1 MQYCAINKEREGLEK
16 QNKML
21 KKLFY
26 LFTII
31 IFCNGNI
38 IAQNSLQYNLIDYT
52 QPKTFILSDI
62 KITGSKYVNKSN
74 IIDISGLKINNN
86 IKVPGTDISSAIN
99 KLWQQNLFSEIEIK
113 YDKISNDSI
122 SLNIVLKEY
131 PRLSKFKFIGKISK
145 SDISTLKDDLQL
157 MRGKILTQNLIK
169 NSLNK
174 IEKFYIDKGFYNVK
188 VNHEIIE
195 DSVTVNSSILIFDI
209 NKNKK
214 VKIKDIVVKGRKQIV
229 NNNKSFLN
237 NKDTV
242 YAISNYRLKK
252 SMKETKV
259 KNKWRFF
266 KVSKF
271 IKENYEEDKENIIS
285 EYNNKGYRDAKIVKD
300 SVYVNNDN
308 TVTIE
313 IVLDEGE
320 PYLFGNINFVGNKKY
335 TNDELLNQLGIDSG
349 DVFNQSILDSR
360 LFGTPEGTDISSLY
374 LDNGYLFFNA
384 TPVEVST
391 NNNTIDLDVRL
402 YEGDQ
407 ARINKVNVKG
417 NTKTQD
423 HVIMRELR
431 TRPGDLF
438 KRSDIM
444 RSQRELA
451 QMQYFDPEAFDVKID
466 PNPARNEVDVT
477 YIVAEKSSDQIQLQG
492 GWGGGRVVGSLGL
505 TFNNFSTRNIFNGS
519 KWKPL
524 PSGDGQ
530 RLSLIARSNG
540 AYYQNYNIS
549 FTEPWLGG
557 KKPTSLQVS
566 LFKAISSNGQQDD
579 QRQEIQVTGLS
590 LGIGKRLK
598 NPDDYFTVYNG
609 LNYMQYKLSNS
620 QSFFSFRNG
629 VSNNVNYNI
638 TIGRNSID
646 QINFPRQGSN
656 FLLTLKLSP
665 PYSMFDDIDDYSS
678 LTDQEKYRWVEYYK
692 WKFKATWFSPFTE
705 KLILATKTEFGF
717 LGAYNQELGISPFER
732 FYVGGDGLSGMGY
745 MNDGRELVALRGYSN
760 NSLSPQTGATIYNKY
775 TAEIRYALSLNPTST
790 MYALAF
796 LEAGNAWEEFDNF
809 NPFGVKRSVGI
820 GVKIML
826 PMIGMMGLDYGW
838 GLDEVIG
845 NPEANGGQF
854 HFSIGQNF

>member
-1 MQYCAINKEREGLEK
+1 MVTLYN
-16 QNKML
+16 MT
-21 KKLFY
+21 KK
-26 LFTII
+26 I
-31 IFCNGNI
+31 IFIFFIICYSAKTNG
-38 IAQNSLQYNLIDYT
+38 QDSLVQPLIDYT
-52 QPKTFILSDI
+52 QPKEYVLSKISI
-62 KITGSKYVNKSN
+62 KGTTYVNKSN
-74 IIDISGLKINNN
+74 IIDISGLKIDQK
-86 IKVPGTDISSAIN
+86 ITIPSSDISNAIN
-99 KLWQQNLFSEIEIK
+99 KLWQQNLFSEIDIK
-113 YDKISNDSI
+113 LDKVFNDSI
-122 SLNIVLKEY
+122 TLDIVLKEY
-131 PRLSKFKFIGKISK
+131 PRLSKFKFKGDISK
-145 SDISTLKDDLQL
+145 SNISTLKEDLQL

-169 NSLNK
+169 NSVNK
-174 IEKFYIDKGFYNVK
+174 IEKFYVDKGFLNTDVK
-188 VNHEIIE
+188 FFITN
-195 DSVTVNSSILIFDI
+195 DTLTSNSSILIFDI

-214 VKIKDIVVKGRKQIV
+214 VKIKDIIIYGRNEIV
-229 NNNKSFLN
+229 NKNKSFFN

-242 YAISNYRLKK
+242 YALSNRKLKK

-271 IKENYEEDKENIIS
+271 IKSNYEEDKENIIS
-285 EYNNKGYRDAKIVKD
+285 EYNNKGYRDAKITND
-300 SVYVNNDN
+300 TIYLNDDN

-313 IVLDEGE
+313 ITLDEGD
-320 PYLFGNINFVGNKKY
+320 PYLFGNINFIGNTKY
-335 TNDELLNQLGIDSG
+335 TNEELLNQLGIDSG
-349 DVFNQSILDSR
+349 DVFNQSILDAR
-360 LFGTPEGTDISSLY
+360 LFGSQEGNDISSLY
-374 LDNGYLFFNA
+374 LDDGYLFFNA

-391 NNNTIDLDVRL
+391 NNNSIDLEIRL
-402 YEGDQ
+402 YEGNQ
-407 ARINKVNVKG
+407 ARINKVSVKG

-431 TRPGDLF
+431 TKPGDLF

-466 PNPARNEVDVT
+466 PKPARNEVDIT
-477 YIVAEKSSDQIQLQG
+477 YIVSEKSSDQIQLQG

-505 TFNNFSTRNIFNGS
+505 TFNNFSSRNILNGS
-519 KWKPL
+519 KWRPL

-566 LFKAISSNGQQDD
+566 LYRSVSSNGLTDD
-579 QRQEIQVTGLS
+579 QRQEIQVSGLS

-598 NPDDYFTVYNG
+598 KPDDYFGIYNG
-609 LNYMQYKLSNS
+609 LNFVQYKLSNS

-629 VSNNVNYNI
+629 ESNNINYNI
-638 TIGRNSID
+638 NITRNSID

-656 FLLTLKLSP
+656 FILSLKLSP
-665 PYSMFDDIDDYSS
+665 PYSMFDDVDDYSS
-678 LTDQEKYRWVEYYK
+678 LSDQEKYEWVEYYK

-717 LGAYNQELGISPFER
+717 LGAYNEQLRVAPFDR

-775 TAEIRYALSLNPTST
+775 TAELRYALSLNPTST

-796 LEAGNAWEEFDNF
+796 LEAGNAWEKFDDF
-809 NPFGVKRSVGI
+809 NPFGVKRSAGI
-820 GVKIML
+820 GIKIML

-838 GLDEVIG
+838 GLDEIIG
-845 NPEANGGQF
+845 NPDANGGQF

>member
-38 IAQNSLQYNLIDYT
+38 MAQNSLQYNLIDYT

-174 IEKFYIDKGFYNVK
+174 IEKFYIDKGFYNIK

-195 DSVTVNSSILIFDI
+195 DSATANSSILIFEI

-391 NNNTIDLDVRL
+391 NNNIIDLDVRL

-407 ARINKVNVKG
+407 ARINKVAVKG

-638 TIGRNSID
+638 TIGRNSVD

-665 PYSMFDDIDDYSS
+665 PYSMFDDIDDYTS
-678 LTDQEKYRWVEYYK
+678 LTDQEKYKWVEYYK

>member
-1 MQYCAINKEREGLEK
+1 MVT
-16 QNKML
+16 QNNIL
-21 KKLFY
+21 KKIVVIFSITSLICTNLF
-26 LFTII
+26 
-31 IFCNGNI
+31 
-38 IAQNSLQYNLIDYT
+38 AQDSLQFFIDYT
-52 QPKTFILSDI
+52 KPKEFVLSNVNI
-62 KITGSKYVNKSN
+62 VGTKFVNKSN
-74 IIDISGLKINNN
+74 ILDITSLKINKK
-86 IKVPGTDISSAIN
+86 IKIPGSEISSAIN
-99 KLWQQNLFSEIEIK
+99 KLWQQNLFSEIEIE
-113 YDKISNDSI
+113 YDEINKDSI

-131 PRLSKFKFIGKISK
+131 PRLSKFKFIGNISK
-145 SDISTLKDDLQL
+145 SNISTLKDDLKL
-157 MRGKILTQNLIK
+157 ARGKILTQNLIK
-169 NSLNK
+169 NSINK
-174 IEKFYIDKGFYNVK
+174 IKKFYTDKGFLKIDVK
-188 VNHEIIE
+188 HEIVE
-195 DSVTVNSSILIFDI
+195 DTLTLNSSILIFEI

-214 VKIKDIVVKGRKQIV
+214 VKIKDIVIKGRKQIV
-229 NNNKSFLN
+229 NKNKSIIN

-242 YAISNYRLKK
+242 YALSNYRLKK

-266 KVSKF
+266 KASKF
-271 IKENYEEDKENIIS
+271 IKENYEADKENIIS
-285 EYNNKGYRDAKIVKD
+285 EYNNRGYRDAKILND
-300 SVYVNNDN
+300 TIYYNSDN
-308 TVTIE
+308 TITIE
-313 IVLDEGE
+313 ITLDEGE
-320 PYLFGNINFVGNKKY
+320 PYLFGNINFIGNKKY
-335 TNDELLNQLGIDSG
+335 TNSELLNQLSIDSG

-391 NNNTIDLDVRL
+391 TDNIIDLEIRL

-407 ARINKVNVKG
+407 ARINKVSVKG

-477 YIVAEKSSDQIQLQG
+477 YVVAEKSSDQIQLQG
-492 GWGGGRVVGSLGL
+492 GWGGGRVVGSLGF
-505 TFNNFSTRNIFNGS
+505 TFNNFSSRNLFNGS
-519 KWKPL
+519 KWRPL

-530 RLSLIARSNG
+530 RLSLVARSNG
-540 AYYQNYNIS
+540 VYYQNYNIS
-549 FTEPWLGG
+549 FVEPWLGG

-566 LFKAISSNGQQDD
+566 VFRAISSNGLQDE

-590 LGIGKRLK
+590 FGVGKRLK

-609 LNYMQYKLSNS
+609 LNFMQYKLSNS

-638 TIGRNSID
+638 NIGRNSVD

-656 FLLTLKLSP
+656 FLLSLKLSP
-665 PYSMFDDIDDYSS
+665 PYSMFDDIDDYSTLS
-678 LTDQEKYRWVEYYK
+678 DQEKFEWVEYYK

-705 KLILATKTEFGF
+705 KLVLATRTEFGF
-717 LGAYNQELGISPFER
+717 LGAYNQDLGVSPFER

-745 MNDGRELVALRGYSN
+745 MNDGRELVALRGYAN
-760 NSLSPQTGATIYNKY
+760 NSISPQTGATIYNKY

-790 MYALAF
+790 MYAHAF
-796 LEAGNAWEEFDNF
+796 LEAGNAWEKFENF

-820 GVKIML
+820 GIKIML

-838 GLDEVIG
+838 GLDEIPG
-845 NPEANGGQF
+845 NSEANGGQF

>member
-1 MQYCAINKEREGLEK
+1 MVT
-16 QNKML
+16 QNNML
-21 KKLFY
+21 KKIVVIFSITSLICTNLF
-26 LFTII
+26 
-31 IFCNGNI
+31 
-38 IAQNSLQYNLIDYT
+38 AQDSLQFFIDYT
-52 QPKTFILSDI
+52 KPKEFVLSNVNI
-62 KITGSKYVNKSN
+62 VGTKFVNKSN
-74 IIDISGLKINNN
+74 VLDITSLKINQK
-86 IKVPGTDISSAIN
+86 IKIPGSEISSAIN
-99 KLWQQNLFSEIEIK
+99 KLWQQNLFSEIEIE
-113 YDKISNDSI
+113 YDEINKDSI

-131 PRLSKFKFIGKISK
+131 PRLSKFKFIGNISK
-145 SDISTLKDDLQL
+145 SNISTLKDDLKL
-157 MRGKILTQNLIK
+157 ARGKILTQNLIK
-169 NSLNK
+169 NSINK
-174 IEKFYIDKGFYNVK
+174 IKKFYTDKGFLKIDVK
-188 VNHEIIE
+188 HEIVE
-195 DSVTVNSSILIFDI
+195 DTLTLNSSILIFEI

-214 VKIKDIVVKGRKQIV
+214 VKIKDIVIKGRKQIV
-229 NNNKSFLN
+229 NKNKSIIN

-242 YAISNYRLKK
+242 YALSNYRLKK

-266 KVSKF
+266 KASKF
-271 IKENYEEDKENIIS
+271 IKENYEADKENIIS
-285 EYNNKGYRDAKIVKD
+285 EYNNRGYRDAKILND
-300 SVYVNNDN
+300 TIYYNSDN
-308 TVTIE
+308 TITIE
-313 IVLDEGE
+313 ITLDEGE
-320 PYLFGNINFVGNKKY
+320 PYLFGNINFIGNKKY
-335 TNDELLNQLGIDSG
+335 TNSELLNQLSIDSG

-391 NNNTIDLDVRL
+391 TDNIIDLEIRL

-407 ARINKVNVKG
+407 ARINKVSVKG

-477 YIVAEKSSDQIQLQG
+477 YVVAEKSSDQIQLQG
-492 GWGGGRVVGSLGL
+492 GWGGGRVVGSLGF
-505 TFNNFSTRNIFNGS
+505 TFNNFSSRNLFNGS
-519 KWKPL
+519 KWRPL

-530 RLSLIARSNG
+530 RLSLVARSNG
-540 AYYQNYNIS
+540 VYYQNYNIS
-549 FTEPWLGG
+549 FVEPWLGG

-566 LFKAISSNGQQDD
+566 VFRAISSNGLQDE

-590 LGIGKRLK
+590 FGVGKRLK

-609 LNYMQYKLSNS
+609 LNFMQYKLSNS

-638 TIGRNSID
+638 NIGRNSVD

-656 FLLTLKLSP
+656 FLLSLKLSP
-665 PYSMFDDIDDYSS
+665 PYSMFDDIDDYSTLS
-678 LTDQEKYRWVEYYK
+678 DQEKFEWVEYYK

-705 KLILATKTEFGF
+705 KLVLATRTEFGF
-717 LGAYNQELGISPFER
+717 LGAYNQDLGVSPFER

-745 MNDGRELVALRGYSN
+745 MNDGRELVALRGYAN
-760 NSLSPQTGATIYNKY
+760 NSISPQTGATIYNKY

-790 MYALAF
+790 MYAHAF
-796 LEAGNAWEEFDNF
+796 LEAGNAWEKFENF

-820 GVKIML
+820 GIKIML

-838 GLDEVIG
+838 GLDEIPG
-845 NPEANGGQF
+845 NSEANGGQF

>member
-74 IIDISGLKINNN
+74 IIDISGLKINYN

-195 DSVTVNSSILIFDI
+195 DSVTANSSILIFEI

-214 VKIKDIVVKGRKQIV
+214 VKIKDIIVKGRKLIV

-285 EYNNKGYRDAKIVKD
+285 EYNNKGYRDAKIVRD
-300 SVYVNNDN
+300 SVYINNDN

-335 TNDELLNQLGIDSG
+335 TNNELLNQLGIDSG

-407 ARINKVNVKG
+407 ARINKVAVKG

-579 QRQEIQVTGLS
+579 QRQEIQVTGIS

-598 NPDDYFTVYNG
+598 NPDDYFTIYNG

-646 QINFPRQGSN
+646 QPTFPRQGSN

-665 PYSMFDDIDDYSS
+665 PYSMFDDIDDYTS

-705 KLILATKTEFGF
+705 KLVLATKTEFGF

-796 LEAGNAWEEFDNF
+796 LEAGNAWEKFDNF

>member
-52 QPKTFILSDI
+52 KPKTFILADI

-195 DSVTVNSSILIFDI
+195 DSATANSSILIFEI

-214 VKIKDIVVKGRKQIV
+214 VKIKDIIVKGRKQIV

-320 PYLFGNINFVGNKKY
+320 PYLFGNINFIGNKKY

-391 NNNTIDLDVRL
+391 NNNIIDLDVRL

-407 ARINKVNVKG
+407 ARINKVAVKG

-477 YIVAEKSSDQIQLQG
+477 YVVAEKSSDQIQLQG

>member
-38 IAQNSLQYNLIDYT
+38 IAQNNLQYNLIDYT

-74 IIDISGLKINNN
+74 IIDIAGLKINNN

-188 VNHEIIE
+188 VKYEIIE
-195 DSVTVNSSILIFDI
+195 DSVTANSSILIFDI

-214 VKIKDIVVKGRKQIV
+214 VKIKDIVVKGRKQIA

-384 TPVEVST
+384 TP
-391 NNNTIDLDVRL
+391 
-402 YEGDQ
+402 
-407 ARINKVNVKG
+407 
-417 NTKTQD
+417 
-423 HVIMRELR
+423 
-431 TRPGDLF
+431 
-438 KRSDIM
+438 
-444 RSQRELA
+444 
-451 QMQYFDPEAFDVKID
+451 
-466 PNPARNEVDVT
+466 
-477 YIVAEKSSDQIQLQG
+477 
-492 GWGGGRVVGSLGL
+492 
-505 TFNNFSTRNIFNGS
+505 
-519 KWKPL
+519 
-524 PSGDGQ
+524 
-530 RLSLIARSNG
+530 
-540 AYYQNYNIS
+540 
-549 FTEPWLGG
+549 
-557 KKPTSLQVS
+557 
-566 LFKAISSNGQQDD
+566 
-579 QRQEIQVTGLS
+579 
-590 LGIGKRLK
+590 
-598 NPDDYFTVYNG
+598 
-609 LNYMQYKLSNS
+609 
-620 QSFFSFRNG
+620 
-629 VSNNVNYNI
+629 
-638 TIGRNSID
+638 
-646 QINFPRQGSN
+646 
-656 FLLTLKLSP
+656 
-665 PYSMFDDIDDYSS
+665 
-678 LTDQEKYRWVEYYK
+678 
-692 WKFKATWFSPFTE
+692 
-705 KLILATKTEFGF
+705 
-717 LGAYNQELGISPFER
+717 
-732 FYVGGDGLSGMGY
+732 
-745 MNDGRELVALRGYSN
+745 
-760 NSLSPQTGATIYNKY
+760 
-775 TAEIRYALSLNPTST
+775 
-790 MYALAF
+790 
-796 LEAGNAWEEFDNF
+796 
-809 NPFGVKRSVGI
+809 
-820 GVKIML
+820 
-826 PMIGMMGLDYGW
+826 
-838 GLDEVIG
+838 
-845 NPEANGGQF
+845 
-854 HFSIGQNF
+854 